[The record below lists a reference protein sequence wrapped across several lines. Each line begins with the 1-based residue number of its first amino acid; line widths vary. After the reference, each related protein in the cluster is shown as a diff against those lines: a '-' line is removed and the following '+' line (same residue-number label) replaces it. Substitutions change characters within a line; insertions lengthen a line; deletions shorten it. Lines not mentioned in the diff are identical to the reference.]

1 MFDSTIIPSALAIT
15 GYRKLRRAVSAGTV
29 TPADALRAVEAIAAK
44 RGGEPTGKLA
54 IVLAQLRAGE
64 WKKAE
69 AKAESPAP
77 APEPKAKAA
86 PKAKAE
92 SPAPTPAPAPAPE
105 DDLAGMEWNDLR
117 ALGRSLGVVGK
128 SRKLIST
135 RIRAARLAK
144 AQAKTEPAAP
154 VAQAPARELDAAT
167 IAKLATEAAIAAVN
181 AYMAANR

>member
-29 TPADALRAVEAIAAK
+29 TPEDALRAVEAIAAK

-69 AKAESPAP
+69 PKAASPEPKA
-77 APEPKAKAA
+77 EPKAKAA

-92 SPAPTPAPAPAPE
+92 SPEPAPAPTPE
-105 DDLAGMEWNDLR
+105 DDLVGMKWNALR
-117 ALGRSLGVVGK
+117 ALGKSLGVAGRRRDV
-128 SRKLIST
+128 LT
-135 RIRAARLAK
+135 ERIRAARAAK
-144 AQAKTEPAAP
+144 ADVAEKAKPRKAK
-154 VAQAPARELDAAT
+154 AAT
-167 IAKLATEAAIAAVN
+167 AAKPAMPSPEVLRGAVDALTAWLAHQ
-181 AYMAANR
+181 